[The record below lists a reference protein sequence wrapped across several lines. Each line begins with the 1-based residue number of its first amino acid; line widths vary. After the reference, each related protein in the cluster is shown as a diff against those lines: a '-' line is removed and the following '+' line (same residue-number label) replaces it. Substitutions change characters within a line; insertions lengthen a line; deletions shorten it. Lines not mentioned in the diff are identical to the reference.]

1 MDKPD
6 LPLSKE
12 AQDLIRRAKTKMA
25 DRSMTVRV
33 SHELYQQLA
42 DLAAQF
48 NAEMPGRITTVS
60 DVARSILQN
69 GVNYRRKAASANARI
84 EAEVDALEAGKDPRR
99 RKKEGIL
106 TK

>member
-12 AQDLIRRAKTKMA
+12 AQDLIKKAKSNMA

-69 GVNYRRKAASANARI
+69 GVNYRRTTAAKKARI
-84 EAEVDALEAGKDPRR
+84 EAEVDAYEAGKDPRR
-99 RKKEGIL
+99 RKKEGI
-106 TK
+106 